1 MNVVMQVDTEHYRNL
16 CLMFNEMYESLL
28 NAIIIQGYNDYLDAL
43 KKNDRKRIAEV
54 EDSFKNN
61 PWLFSYYEV
70 EPETLLRKAR
80 KEIENGIF
88 NKRTILQDV

>member
-1 MNVVMQVDTEHYRNL
+1 MLD
-16 CLMFNEMYESLL
+16 EMYESLL

-54 EDSFKNN
+54 EYSFKNN

-80 KEIENGIF
+80 KEISNGIY
-88 NKRTILQDV
+88 NKRAILQDV

>member
-1 MNVVMQVDTEHYRNL
+1 
-16 CLMFNEMYESLL
+16 MYESLL
-28 NAIIIQGYNDYLDAL
+28 NAITIQDYNPYLDAL

>member
-1 MNVVMQVDTEHYRNL
+1 MLD
-16 CLMFNEMYESLL
+16 EMYESLL

-61 PWLFSYYEV
+61 RGYLAF
-70 EPETLLRKAR
+70 TK
-80 KEIENGIF
+80 
-88 NKRTILQDV
+88 

>member
-1 MNVVMQVDTEHYRNL
+1 MAQLNYMTKNNMLD
-16 CLMFNEMYESLL
+16 EMYESLL

-61 PWLFSYYEV
+61 PWLFSFYEV

-80 KEIENGIF
+80 KEIENGIY

>member
-1 MNVVMQVDTEHYRNL
+1 
-16 CLMFNEMYESLL
+16 MYESLL
-28 NAIIIQGYNDYLDAL
+28 NAIIIKGYNDYLDAL

-80 KEIENGIF
+80 KEIANGIY

>member
-1 MNVVMQVDTEHYRNL
+1 MLD
-16 CLMFNEMYESLL
+16 EMYESLL
-28 NAIIIQGYNDYLDAL
+28 NAIIIQGYNDNLDAL

-61 PWLFSYYEV
+61 PWLFSFYEV

-80 KEIENGIF
+80 KEIENGIY
-88 NKRTILQDV
+88 NKRAILQDV

>member
-1 MNVVMQVDTEHYRNL
+1 
-16 CLMFNEMYESLL
+16 MFNEMYESLL
-28 NAIIIQGYNDYLDAL
+28 HAIIIQGYNDYLDAL

-54 EDSFKNN
+54 EDSFINN
-61 PWLFSYYEV
+61 PWLFSFYEV

-80 KEIENGIF
+80 KEIANGIY

>member
-1 MNVVMQVDTEHYRNL
+1 MAQLNYMTKNNMLD
-16 CLMFNEMYESLL
+16 EMYESLL

-80 KEIENGIF
+80 KEIENGIY

>member
-1 MNVVMQVDTEHYRNL
+1 MIYVYFLGRMDL
-16 CLMFNEMYESLL
+16 LDEMYESLL

-61 PWLFSYYEV
+61 PWLFSFYEV

-80 KEIENGIF
+80 KEIANGIY

>member
-1 MNVVMQVDTEHYRNL
+1 
-16 CLMFNEMYESLL
+16 MYESLL
-28 NAIIIQGYNDYLDAL
+28 NAIILQGYNDYLAAL

-54 EDSFKNN
+54 EYSFKNN
-61 PWLFSYYEV
+61 KWLFSLYTV
-70 EPETLLRKAR
+70 KPETLLSQAR

>member
-1 MNVVMQVDTEHYRNL
+1 MLD
-16 CLMFNEMYESLL
+16 EMYESLL
-28 NAIIIQGYNDYLDAL
+28 NAIIIQGYTDYLAAL
-43 KKNDRKRIAEV
+43 KKNDRTRISEV

-61 PWLFSYYEV
+61 PWLFSFYEV

-80 KEIENGIF
+80 KEIANGIF

>member
-1 MNVVMQVDTEHYRNL
+1 MLD
-16 CLMFNEMYESLL
+16 EMYESLL
-28 NAIIIQGYNDYLDAL
+28 NAIIIQSYNDYLDAL

-61 PWLFSYYEV
+61 PWLFSFYEV

-80 KEIENGIF
+80 KEISNGIY
-88 NKRTILQDV
+88 NKRAILQDV

>member
-1 MNVVMQVDTEHYRNL
+1 MRYVCFLGRMDL
-16 CLMFNEMYESLL
+16 LDEMYESLL
-28 NAIIIQGYNDYLDAL
+28 NAIILQGYNDYLVAL
-43 KKNDRKRIAEV
+43 KKHDRKRIAEV

-80 KEIENGIF
+80 KEIANGIY

>member
-1 MNVVMQVDTEHYRNL
+1 ML
-16 CLMFNEMYESLL
+16 GEMYESLL

-61 PWLFSYYEV
+61 PWLFSFYEV

-80 KEIENGIF
+80 KEIANGIY
-88 NKRTILQDV
+88 NKRAILQDV

>member
-1 MNVVMQVDTEHYRNL
+1 MLD
-16 CLMFNEMYESLL
+16 EMYESLL
-28 NAIIIQGYNDYLDAL
+28 TAIIIQGYNDYLDAL

-61 PWLFSYYEV
+61 PWLFSFYEV

-80 KEIENGIF
+80 KEIANGIY

>member
-1 MNVVMQVDTEHYRNL
+1 MIYVYFLGRMDL
-16 CLMFNEMYESLL
+16 FNEMYESLL
-28 NAIIIQGYNDYLDAL
+28 NAIILQGYNDYLDAL

-88 NKRTILQDV
+88 NKRSILQDV

>member
-1 MNVVMQVDTEHYRNL
+1 MIYVYFLGRMDL
-16 CLMFNEMYESLL
+16 FNEMYESLL
-28 NAIIIQGYNDYLDAL
+28 NAIILQGYNDYLVAL
-43 KKNDRKRIAEV
+43 KKHDRKRIAEV

-80 KEIENGIF
+80 KEIANGIY

>member
-1 MNVVMQVDTEHYRNL
+1 ML
-16 CLMFNEMYESLL
+16 NEMYESLL
-28 NAIIIQGYNDYLDAL
+28 KAIILQGYNDYLVAL
-43 KKNDRKRIAEV
+43 KKHDRKRIAEV

-61 PWLFSYYEV
+61 PWLFSFYEV

>member
-1 MNVVMQVDTEHYRNL
+1 MAQLNYMTKNNMLD
-16 CLMFNEMYESLL
+16 EMYESLL

>member
-1 MNVVMQVDTEHYRNL
+1 MLD
-16 CLMFNEMYESLL
+16 EMYESLL
-28 NAIIIQGYNDYLDAL
+28 NAIIIQGYNDHLDAL

-80 KEIENGIF
+80 KEIANGIY

>member
-1 MNVVMQVDTEHYRNL
+1 MIYINFLRIKRLFD
-16 CLMFNEMYESLL
+16 EMYESLL

-80 KEIENGIF
+80 KEIANGIY

>member
-1 MNVVMQVDTEHYRNL
+1 MLD
-16 CLMFNEMYESLL
+16 EMYESLL
-28 NAIIIQGYNDYLDAL
+28 NAIIIQGYNDYFDAL

-61 PWLFSYYEV
+61 PWLFSFYEV

-80 KEIENGIF
+80 KEIANGIY

>member
-1 MNVVMQVDTEHYRNL
+1 MIYINFLRIKRLFD
-16 CLMFNEMYESLL
+16 EMYESLL

-61 PWLFSYYEV
+61 PWLFSFYEV

-80 KEIENGIF
+80 KEIANGIY

>member
-1 MNVVMQVDTEHYRNL
+1 MIYVYFLGKMDL
-16 CLMFNEMYESLL
+16 FNEMYESLL

-54 EDSFKNN
+54 EDSFINN
-61 PWLFSYYEV
+61 PWLFSFYEV

-80 KEIENGIF
+80 KEIANGIY